1 MSNKVDIKIVA
12 KEGAVIP
19 AYKTS
24 GAAGADVCACIDTPV
39 LIRKGERKLIPTGLF
54 FEIPEGYEIQLRP
67 RSGLALKNGIT
78 VLNTPGTIDS
88 DYRGELIA
96 LLINLGEEDFTV
108 NPKDRIAQIIVAP
121 VTLGNF
127 VIAQSLSETERG
139 SGGYGSTGV

>member
-1 MSNKVDIKIVA
+1 M
-12 KEGAVIP
+12 
-19 AYKTS
+19 
-24 GAAGADVCACIDTPV
+24 
-39 LIRKGERKLIPTGLF
+39 IRKGERKLIPTGLF

-88 DYRGELIA
+88 DYRGELMT